1 MMKAKCSSLASI
13 SKLSV
18 TLIYFIPMLSK
29 TLLRKPFKKGPP
41 LDIMSF
47 HTIGLH
53 GSLWFEINAT
63 RHATRSRNGTFSSQN
78 WLPSQQAVHD
88 KIKNGI
94 SLQQQLTNTV
104 HADIRGRERTKFSWL
119 RKIFPPDDMMAIIR
133 CLGCEYCRLRLFDRH
148 KEAKAYGKEEPF
160 YTYHRVHVY
169 ACSIMLIMHYYS
181 TLVVVDRTSIF
192 IIYI

>member
-148 KEAKAYGKEEPF
+148 KEAKALRQRRAILYI
-160 YTYHRVHVY
+160 
-169 ACSIMLIMHYYS
+169 SYS
-181 TLVVVDRTSIF
+181 TRVRLQHHVDYALLFYQQQQSQYF
-192 IIYI
+192 YNIYI